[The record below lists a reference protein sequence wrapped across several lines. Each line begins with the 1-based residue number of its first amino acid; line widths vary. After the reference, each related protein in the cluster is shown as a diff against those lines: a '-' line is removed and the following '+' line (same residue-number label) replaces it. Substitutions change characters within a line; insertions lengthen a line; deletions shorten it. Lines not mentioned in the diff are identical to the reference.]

1 VSYEVLRH
9 FLFRILHTDF
19 REFPFRDCPKRGTSN
34 APKVDWDAMRK
45 SKWVEK
51 SLLDDL

>member
-1 VSYEVLRH
+1 VGPGLGTPTLPLLAFMHSSAW
-9 FLFRILHTDF
+9 
-19 REFPFRDCPKRGTSN
+19 RDCPKRGTSN

>member
-1 VSYEVLRH
+1 MVGCYTLDSITPAIHLSAW
-9 FLFRILHTDF
+9 
-19 REFPFRDCPKRGTSN
+19 RDCPKKGLSN

-51 SLLDDL
+51 SLLGDL